1 MRALG
6 LDIGLSGV
14 RATIVDDGGR
24 LLAAAS
30 AGEPAAIRHGHASH
44 DPRRWRSAVIE
55 AARAALAEA
64 GPVDVVGIGALGP
77 APFLVDAAGEPA
89 GEALLFSLDTRA
101 AAERDE
107 LGLTDDHALP
117 KVRWLAARHPEGVRA
132 TDAGGWIAEQLTG
145 RPTMDVITRLA
156 WTPELG
162 LPVPIPDPVDPL
174 SHAPLATDALGL
186 PRGTPVVPGTYDSYV
201 DVYAAGCRAPG
212 DGCVLLGSTLIV
224 YGVAATEVEVDGLE
238 LQPYPG
244 DGFLLGGSTS
254 SGGNVVEWARRT
266 FGPEVSAEPFA
277 GGLRVLPYLAGE
289 RTPVRDPSATGA
301 VLGVTL
307 TTTPA
312 ELHRAFVDGIA
323 LAALDHADRIAT
335 VLQVERWRVSGGGVR
350 NRAWLQA
357 TADALG
363 APLEPAP
370 LAGEGAGPALFALAA
385 MGVDPPSP
393 ATGRIAADPSATRRY
408 RDALAPYRARHPH
421 LRGAP

>member
-24 LLAAAS
+24 LLAAVGG
-30 AGEPAAIRHGHASH
+30 GEPASITHGRASH
-44 DPRRWRSAVIE
+44 DPRRWRAAAFA

-77 APFLVDAAGEPA
+77 APFLVDAAGEPVS
-89 GEALLFSLDTRA
+89 EALLFSLDARA

-117 KVRWLAARHPEGVRA
+117 KVRWLAARHPEAVRA

-145 RPTMDVITRLA
+145 LPTMDAITRLA

-162 LPVPIPDPVDPL
+162 LPLPIADPVDPL

-201 DVYAAGCRAPG
+201 DVYAAGCRTPG

-224 YGVAATEVEVDGLE
+224 YGVAATAVEVAGLE
-238 LQPYPG
+238 LQAYPG

-266 FGPEVSAEPFA
+266 FGADVAAEPFA

-289 RTPVRDPSATGA
+289 RTPVRDPAATGA
-301 VLGVTL
+301 VLGITL

-312 ELHRAFVDGIA
+312 ELHRGFIDGIA

-335 VLQVERWRVSGGGVR
+335 ALRVERWRVSGGGVR
-350 NRAWLQA
+350 NPAWLQA

-363 APLEPAP
+363 APLELAP

-385 MGVDPPSP
+385 MGVDPPASGS
-393 ATGRIAADPSATRRY
+393 GRVAADPSAARLY